1 MVSLGERGGGGGA
14 GEEEEEQGRRRR
26 SREGGGGGG
35 GATGGQPPAEVRVIA
50 VTRYLGHALM
60 DGLFRCA
67 HWNNLLYV
75 GSSLINSDSALQ

>member
-1 MVSLGERGGGGGA
+1 MGGLEASEQLVGGKPRGE
-14 GEEEEEQGRRRR
+14 GRRRR
-26 SREGGGGGG
+26 SRGGGGGGG

-60 DGLFRCA
+60 DGFFRCA

-75 GSSLINSDSALQ
+75 GSSLINSDSAVQ